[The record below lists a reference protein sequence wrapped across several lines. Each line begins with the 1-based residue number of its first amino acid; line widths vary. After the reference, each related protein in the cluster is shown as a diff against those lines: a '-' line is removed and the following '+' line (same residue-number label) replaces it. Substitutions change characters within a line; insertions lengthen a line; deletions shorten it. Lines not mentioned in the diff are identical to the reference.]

1 MTAGGFNEARAAL
14 AELERQG
21 RTFVLEHEAKEI
33 LHTYGIPVI
42 QDHFCTSEEEALK
55 AARVVG
61 YPVVVKVVSPQISH
75 KSDVRGVRVGV
86 ASEDELRQCYREMT
100 AGIVERLDAASIL
113 GVLIE
118 PVAKGCEIFIGTSR
132 DPHFGPLMMFGL
144 GGVFVEVLKD
154 ISYGLAPLTPSEA
167 ERMVR
172 EIRGRPILQGVRGGR
187 GVDDGVL
194 VDVLVKVSHFV
205 TDFPQVEEMDINP
218 LFAEGNRAV
227 VTDARLLL
235 GQATAQESE
244 NHQRLDLEKLFFP
257 RSVAVVGA
265 TTERYNRGRV
275 WLKRVQEA
283 GYKGNLYVVS
293 RREQV
298 DHWPTYQRI
307 SDIPELVDL
316 VMLEVGRDA
325 VPSVLQDCVARGVPW
340 VSIHASGFSD
350 TGTDAGVELERQLHS
365 VVKDTTTGFI
375 GPNAMGP
382 YCPESGII
390 PGDVTMASGEVAI
403 VSQSGVTFLAFG
415 KVAKEKGFGI
425 SKGISYGS
433 EGDARVDG
441 FLNYLAEDP
450 KTKIVAI
457 YIEGVRDG
465 ASFLGSLK
473 KLAAR
478 KPAIVLK
485 GGVTDAGARAVAS
498 HSGAMAGR
506 GEVWPAVFRKAG
518 AIQADNLEE
527 MVDLV
532 LGFLH
537 LGNITGNRLCIVTPS
552 GGAAVMYSDAC
563 FRAGFQ
569 LPTLREESRANIK
582 NALPPGT
589 NVKNPVDVA
598 QGYFRHEVMQQV
610 LSLVAADQN
619 IDFILFHLPMDVFI
633 STVEHAPWIE
643 EKFFGYLLCGKNHAK
658 PFMVVLPYT
667 VADGK
672 RAEIEQY
679 LLRNGIAVFPTVERA
694 LKVVSKLQAYSSVQ
708 QDMGV

>member
-1 MTAGGFNEARAAL
+1 VTAGGFNEARAAL

-350 TGTDAGVELERQLHS
+350 TGTDAGVELEELDLLALDDDRT
-365 VVKDTTTGFI
+365 D
-375 GPNAMGP
+375 
-382 YCPESGII
+382 
-390 PGDVTMASGEVAI
+390 
-403 VSQSGVTFLAFG
+403 GVG
-415 KVAKEKGFGI
+415 
-425 SKGISYGS
+425 
-433 EGDARVDG
+433 
-441 FLNYLAEDP
+441 
-450 KTKIVAI
+450 
-457 YIEGVRDG
+457 
-465 ASFLGSLK
+465 
-473 KLAAR
+473 
-478 KPAIVLK
+478 
-485 GGVTDAGARAVAS
+485 
-498 HSGAMAGR
+498 H
-506 GEVWPAVFRKAG
+506 
-518 AIQADNLEE
+518 
-527 MVDLV
+527 
-532 LGFLH
+532 
-537 LGNITGNRLCIVTPS
+537 
-552 GGAAVMYSDAC
+552 
-563 FRAGFQ
+563 
-569 LPTLREESRANIK
+569 
-582 NALPPGT
+582 PP
-589 NVKNPVDVA
+589 
-598 QGYFRHEVMQQV
+598 R
-610 LSLVAADQN
+610 
-619 IDFILFHLPMDVFI
+619 
-633 STVEHAPWIE
+633 
-643 EKFFGYLLCGKNHAK
+643 LLCS
-658 PFMVVLPYT
+658 
-667 VADGK
+667 
-672 RAEIEQY
+672 
-679 LLRNGIAVFPTVERA
+679 A
-694 LKVVSKLQAYSSVQ
+694 LA
-708 QDMGV
+708 

>member
-1 MTAGGFNEARAAL
+1 MT
-14 AELERQG
+14 
-21 RTFVLEHEAKEI
+21 
-33 LHTYGIPVI
+33 
-42 QDHFCTSEEEALK
+42 
-55 AARVVG
+55 
-61 YPVVVKVVSPQISH
+61 
-75 KSDVRGVRVGV
+75 
-86 ASEDELRQCYREMT
+86 
-100 AGIVERLDAASIL
+100 
-113 GVLIE
+113 
-118 PVAKGCEIFIGTSR
+118 
-132 DPHFGPLMMFGL
+132 
-144 GGVFVEVLKD
+144 
-154 ISYGLAPLTPSEA
+154 
-167 ERMVR
+167 
-172 EIRGRPILQGVRGGR
+172 
-187 GVDDGVL
+187 
-194 VDVLVKVSHFV
+194 
-205 TDFPQVEEMDINP
+205 
-218 LFAEGNRAV
+218 
-227 VTDARLLL
+227 
-235 GQATAQESE
+235 
-244 NHQRLDLEKLFFP
+244 
-257 RSVAVVGA
+257 
-265 TTERYNRGRV
+265 
-275 WLKRVQEA
+275 
-283 GYKGNLYVVS
+283 
-293 RREQV
+293 
-298 DHWPTYQRI
+298 
-307 SDIPELVDL
+307 
-316 VMLEVGRDA
+316 
-325 VPSVLQDCVARGVPW
+325 
-340 VSIHASGFSD
+340 
-350 TGTDAGVELERQLHS
+350 
-365 VVKDTTTGFI
+365 
-375 GPNAMGP
+375 
-382 YCPESGII
+382 
-390 PGDVTMASGEVAI
+390 SGEVAI
-403 VSQSGVTFLAFG
+403 VSQSGVTFLALG

-433 EGDARVDG
+433 EGDARVNG

-506 GEVWPAVFRKAG
+506 GEVWPVVFRKAG

-569 LPTLREESRANIK
+569 LPTLREESRASIK

-610 LSLVAADQN
+610 LSLVAADEN

-633 STVEHAPWIE
+633 STVEHAPWVE

-672 RAEIEQY
+672 RAEVEQY
-679 LLRNGIAVFPTVERA
+679 LLRNEIAVFPTVERA

-708 QDMGV
+708 QDMGE